1 MNVLE
6 TLLVVYSLLLIL
18 NGAVAIVLWFVY
30 RKPIL
35 ISLIGTWAFTLFN
48 FVSQAATLNTE
59 LGSILGFGTYIFSS
73 WCLCRIISTVLHEPF
88 EFRPFWL
95 GWGQVYCCSRLGT
108 LRSLI
113 SGSNPCRL
121 PARSQ
126 PPIVL
131 GLSSPTQPIG

>member
-59 LGSILGFGTYIFSS
+59 LGSILGLVPTFLAAGV
-73 WCLCRIISTVLHEPF
+73 LCRIISTVLHEPF

-95 GWGQVYCCSRLGT
+95 GWGQVTAARGWA
-108 LRSLI
+108 
-113 SGSNPCRL
+113 PC
-121 PARSQ
+121 A
-126 PPIVL
+126 V
-131 GLSSPTQPIG
+131 